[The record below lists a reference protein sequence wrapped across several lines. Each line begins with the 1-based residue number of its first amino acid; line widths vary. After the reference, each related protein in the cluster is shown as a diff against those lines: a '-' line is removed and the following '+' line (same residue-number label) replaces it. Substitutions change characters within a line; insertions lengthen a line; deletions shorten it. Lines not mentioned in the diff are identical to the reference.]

1 LKRNIE
7 PIEPPAP
14 VPGGIGDRARA
25 AAGAAGAPYLAGL
38 NPEQRLAVETLDG
51 PVLVLAGAGTG
62 KTRVLTVR
70 IAHILS
76 LGRARPGEI
85 LAVTFTNKAAREMK
99 TRVGDIVGGVVE
111 GMPWLGT
118 FHSIG
123 VKILR
128 RHAELVGLKS
138 DFTILDVDDQ
148 IRLLKQIL
156 EAENIDEKRWPA
168 RVLAMLIDGW
178 KNRGLTPDQVPPGEA
193 AVFANGK
200 GLKLYKAFQERLK
213 ILNAAD
219 FGDLLLESIRLFREQ
234 PEVLRQY
241 QGRYKFILVDEYQDT
256 NVAQYLWLRLLAQR
270 ASKPSPAPGEDAERA
285 SASEAGEGP
294 SRASV
299 PSPGA
304 LRAPASPAGGEANAK
319 NICCVGDDDQSIY
332 GWRGAEVDNILRFEH
347 DFPGAKVIRL
357 ERNYRSTGHIL
368 AAASHIIAHN
378 EGRLGKTLR
387 TDDELGEKVTVTG
400 SWDSEEEARAI
411 GEEIEQL
418 QRGGQS
424 GTPHALNQIAI
435 LVRASFQ
442 MREFEDRFV
451 TLGLP
456 YRVIGGP
463 RFYERA
469 EIRDALAYLRV
480 VNSPADDLAFERI
493 VNVPKRGL
501 GDATVQLL
509 HDHARKHRVPLSEAA
524 RVMVATDALKPKPRG
539 ALRGVLE
546 AFERWRKQRDALP
559 HTELAEIILDESGYT
574 EMWQKDRSADAAG
587 RLENLKEL
595 IRSMEEFENLQG
607 FLEHISLV
615 MDTEKGADADAV
627 NIMTLH
633 SAKGLEFDTV
643 FLPGWEE
650 GLFPHQRTLDDQGR
664 AGLEEERR
672 LAHVGLTRARKRAK
686 IYFATN
692 RRMHGLWQTNIP
704 SRFLDELPEAHVEV
718 TEAQGGFGG
727 YGGYGA
733 SRFDATTA
741 FGSNYTTPGWQ
752 RAQAK
757 KGEGGGGGGFSESGA
772 DYEAD
777 DDLSHLSPAGR
788 GRAEGAGEGDRRS
801 GASARRLPLTIEGE
815 LVAKSTG
822 TISAFTLGDRV
833 FHQKFGNGNVTAID
847 GNKLT
852 IQFDKSGEKRVVDS
866 FVERV

>member
-1 LKRNIE
+1 MSAPLKITPE
-7 PIEPPAP
+7 DKDLPAARKAS
-14 VPGGIGDRARA
+14 GIAARA
-25 AAGAAGAPYLAGL
+25 IAGRAGYLDDL
-38 NPEQRLAVETLDG
+38 NPEQRQAVETLDG

-62 KTRVLTVR
+62 KTRVLTTR
-70 IAHILS
+70 IAHILAT
-76 LGRARPGEI
+76 GRARPAEI

-99 TRVGDIVGGVVE
+99 LRVGQMVGQVVE

-128 RHAELVGLKS
+128 RHAELIGLKP

-168 RVLAMLIDGW
+168 RVLALLIDGW
-178 KNRGLTPDQVPPGEA
+178 KNRGLTPDQVPAGEA
-193 AVFANGK
+193 ASFANGK
-200 GLKLYKAFQERLK
+200 GKKLYSAYQERLK
-213 ILNAAD
+213 TLNAAD
-219 FGDLLLESIRLFREQ
+219 FGDLLLENIRLFLQ
-234 PEVLRQY
+234 HPEVLRQY
-241 QGRYKFILVDEYQDT
+241 QQRFKYILVDEYQDT
-256 NVAQYLWLRLLAQR
+256 NVAQYLWLRLLGQSSSVIPGRREAADPEHGDTEN
-270 ASKPSPAPGEDAERA
+270 ASGFRVREDAPRNDEKIER
-285 SASEAGEGP
+285 P
-294 SRASV
+294 
-299 PSPGA
+299 P
-304 LRAPASPAGGEANAK
+304 K

-332 GWRGAEVDNILRFEH
+332 GWRGAEVDNILRYEH

-368 AAASHIIAHN
+368 AAASHLIAHN
-378 EGRLGKTLR
+378 QGRLGKTLR
-387 TDDELGEKVTVTG
+387 TEDVPGEKVTVTG
-400 SWDSEEEARAI
+400 AWDSEEEARAI

-418 QRGGQS
+418 QRAG
-424 GTPHALNQIAI
+424 HKLDEIAI

-480 VNSPADDLAFERI
+480 IASPADDLAFERI

-501 GDATVQLL
+501 GDATVQML
-509 HDHARKHRVPLSEAA
+509 HDHARKKRIPLTEAA
-524 RVMVATDALKPKPRG
+524 RAMVETDELKPKPRG
-539 ALRGVLE
+539 SLRDLIA
-546 AFERWRKQRDALP
+546 AFDRWRGQKDALP
-559 HTELAEIILDESGYT
+559 HTELAEIVLDESGYT

-595 IRSMEEFENLQG
+595 VRSMEEFENLQG

-615 MDTEKGADADAV
+615 MDTDKGEGEDAV
-627 NIMTLH
+627 SIMTLH
-633 SAKGLEFDTV
+633 AAKGLEFDTV

-650 GLFPHQRTLDDQGR
+650 GLFPHQRALDDQGR

-672 LAHVGLTRARKRAK
+672 LGHVGITRARKRAK

-692 RRMHGLWQTNIP
+692 RRMHGAWSSNIP
-704 SRFLDELPEAHVEV
+704 SRFLDELPEPHVEV
-718 TEAQGGFGG
+718 TESKGGFGMS
-727 YGGYGA
+727 GYGA
-733 SRFDATTA
+733 SRFDEMTS
-741 FGSNYTTPGWQ
+741 FGSSYGTPGWQ
-752 RAQAK
+752 RAQRAN
-757 KGEGGGGGGFSESGA
+757 EARRGGFA
-772 DYEAD
+772 EAA
-777 DDLSHLSPAGR
+777 PPFR
-788 GRAEGAGEGDRRS
+788 RA
-801 GASARRLPLTIEGE
+801 PLVIEGE

-822 TISAFTLGDRV
+822 AQSDFAVGDRV
-833 FHQKFGNGNVTAID
+833 FHQKFGNGNVTAVD

-852 IQFDKSGEKRVVDS
+852 IAFDKAGEKRVVDS
-866 FVERV
+866 FVERVS